1 MNFDF
6 GISTMVY
13 YQEPLE
19 KLLPYLHNWKIEI
32 MEIRPKV
39 GHFQPQRLEEVIE
52 LKKRL
57 QQNGILVKSIHMPI
71 DGVDISHPEEYDR
84 IRSVREVEKTI
95 MIASN
100 LKAELVVVHPG
111 ANCHKADDR
120 KKRLALSIESLEEIV
135 DFSESTSI
143 KIALENT
150 LPGRVGDRWE
160 EIQQIMEGVP
170 SKNLGICLDTGHYL
184 VNYQHIIQNDLY
196 LDKLPINWQ
205 DKLFHIHIHDNNGK
219 GDAHLLPGEGI
230 FPWPSFMDF
239 VKEIN
244 YQGTLIIEPTEQRE
258 KYELSDCLNRAME
271 IWKRMQEYFI
281 VSKFQ

>member
-1 MNFDF
+1 
-6 GISTMVY
+6 MVY
-13 YQEPLE
+13 YREPLE
-19 KLLPYLHNWKIEI
+19 KLLPYLHNWKIKI
-32 MEIRPKV
+32 IEIRPKA
-39 GHFQPQRLEEVIE
+39 GHFQPQRLEEVIK
-52 LKKRL
+52 LKERL
-57 QQNGILVKSIHMPI
+57 QQSGILVKSIHMPMN
-71 DGVDISHPEEYDR
+71 GVDISHPEEYDR
-84 IRSVREVEKTI
+84 IKSVREVEKTI
-95 MIASN
+95 MIALN
-100 LKAELVVVHPG
+100 LKAELIVVHPG
-111 ANCHKADDR
+111 ATCHEADDR
-120 KKRLALSIESLEEIV
+120 KKRLTLSIESLKEIV
-135 DFSESTSI
+135 DFSEVYPI
-143 KIALENT
+143 KIAIENT
-150 LPGRVGDRWE
+150 LPGRVGDLWE
-160 EIQQIMEGVP
+160 EIQQIMEVVS

-184 VNYQHIIQNDLY
+184 VNYQHIIQKDLY

-219 GDAHLLPGEGI
+219 KDAHLLPGEGI